1 MISKNLECNYCKE
14 KFDSKS
20 RNSKQKYCSRSCA
33 RKGSPNKNQFKKG
46 VPSWNTG
53 LSVSGMS
60 GKAMTQQHKDK
71 ISKANSG
78 KNAPNWKGGISEEN
92 YRLRRTGR
100 YKAWRKMVFERDGYI
115 CQHCGDKS
123 TKGKRVRLNADHIK
137 PFALY
142 PHLRFELS
150 NGRTLCEP
158 CHRKTPTWG
167 YTGKKA
173 TLESTGQTYEDL
185 KNERA

>member
-1 MISKNLECNYCKE
+1 MKSKNLVCRHCEE
-14 KFDSKS
+14 KFDSKT

-33 RKGSPNKNQFKKG
+33 RKGSPNGMQFKKG
-46 VPSWNTG
+46 EPSWNKG
-53 LSVSGMS
+53 LNVSGMS
-60 GKAMTQQHKDK
+60 GKRMTQEHKDK

-78 KNAPNWKGGISEEN
+78 ENAPNWKGGISEEN
-92 YRLRRTGR
+92 YRIRRTGK
-100 YKAWRKMVFERDGYI
+100 YKSWRKMVFERDDYT

-123 TKGKRVRLNADHIK
+123 IKGKRVIINADHIK

-142 PHLRFELS
+142 PELRFELS

-167 YTGKKA
+167 YTGKEA
-173 TLESTGQTYEDL
+173 ILESTGETYEEI
-185 KNERA
+185 KNAST